1 VLLQVMLASDLLW
14 HINGREA
21 TAAVGYDVTLRQ
33 ARLQG
38 KIDSTG
44 ESHPRTYWTPVRGV
58 QVLPGPLFIEAAF
71 INTPHFCDACSS
83 YSSRQAQHHSLHPAL
98 SGMP

>member
-1 VLLQVMLASDLLW
+1 MLASDLLW

-44 ESHPRTYWTPVRGV
+44 VLGRDRDGVRNRWVCGYRGV
-58 QVLPGPLFIEAAF
+58 KLGLALRCLGLEWVHGWQAHIGGW
-71 INTPHFCDACSS
+71 
-83 YSSRQAQHHSLHPAL
+83 RQQTY
-98 SGMP
+98 MPS